1 MINAT
6 LTDLLTAI
14 LALMLIWAAWRDTQ
28 TFTIDDRLVI
38 AVAVLAPI
46 FWWSAGLQ
54 FWPDAVIRIGIAL
67 AVFMLLFGAF
77 NLGMMGGG
85 DVKLAAALVLWF
97 SPLGTLRFFV
107 IMSLAGAVLT
117 LAYWAHHK
125 IRGKEG
131 KVRVPYGVA
140 IAFGGLWNL
149 AQRFLN
155 QFAG

>member
-6 LTDLLTAI
+6 LTDFLTAI
-14 LALMLIWAAWRDTQ
+14 LALILIWAAWRDTQ
-28 TFTIDDRLVI
+28 TFKIDDRLVI
-38 AVAVLAPI
+38 AVAMLAPL
-46 FWWSAGLQ
+46 FWWSVGL
-54 FWPDAVIRIGIAL
+54 PLYPEILIRIGVAL
-67 AVFMLLFGAF
+67 AVFLLLFGAF

-97 SPLGTLRFFV
+97 SPMSTLRFFI
-107 IMSLAGAVLT
+107 IMSLAGAILT

-125 IRGKEG
+125 IRRKEG
-131 KVRVPYGVA
+131 KVKVPYGVA
-140 IAFGGLWNL
+140 IAIGGLWNL

>member
-6 LTDLLTAI
+6 LTDFLTAA

-28 TFTIDDRLVI
+28 TYTIDDRLVI
-38 AVAVLAPI
+38 AVAVLAPV
-46 FWWSAGLQ
+46 FWWSVGLS
-54 FWPDAVIRIGIAL
+54 FWPDAAIRIGVAL
-67 AVFMLLFGAF
+67 LVFIVLFGAF

-97 SPLGTLRFFV
+97 SPFGTLRFIVF
-107 IMSLAGAVLT
+107 MSIAGGVLT

-131 KVRVPYGVA
+131 KVKVPYGVA
-140 IAFGGLWNL
+140 IAIGGLWNL